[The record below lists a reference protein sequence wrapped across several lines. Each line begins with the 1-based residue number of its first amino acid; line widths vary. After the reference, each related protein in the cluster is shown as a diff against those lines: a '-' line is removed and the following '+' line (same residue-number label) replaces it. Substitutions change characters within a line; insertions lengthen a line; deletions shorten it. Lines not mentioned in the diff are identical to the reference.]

1 MKRMNV
7 AALALMGAFVLP
19 SLGADLAGKAVF
31 KGTAPK
37 AENVKM
43 DADAVCKKAHA
54 TPVPKGDVVVSAK
67 GELANVFVYV
77 KEGVKKESI
86 PADKPAPITFDQTG
100 CMYVPRIFGVRT
112 GQAIKIL
119 NSDPT
124 LHNVHAMPK
133 TNPGFNMG
141 MATKG
146 QTIDKTFTK
155 PETMVRIKC
164 DVHGWMSA
172 YVGVLDHPYFGV
184 TNTSGGFSIANLPPG
199 EYTLEAWHE
208 KLGTKTAKVTVTATG
223 AAAPVEFAFGG

>member
-1 MKRMNV
+1 MKHMNV
-7 AALALMGAFVLP
+7 AAVVVSLALPAF
-19 SLGADLAGKAVF
+19 GADLTGKAVF

-43 DADAVCKKAHA
+43 NADPICAKAN
-54 TPVPKGDVVVSAK
+54 TKPVPKGDVVVSAK

-86 PADKPAPITFDQTG
+86 PADKPAPVTFDQAG
-100 CMYVPRIFGVRT
+100 CIYHPRVFGVRT
-112 GQAIKIL
+112 GQTIKIL

-133 TNPGFNMG
+133 TNASFNLG
-141 MATKG
+141 MPTKG
-146 QTIDKTFTK
+146 QTAEKTFTK

-164 DVHGWMSA
+164 DVHGWMNA

-184 TNTSGGFSIANLPPG
+184 SDANGSFSIPNLPAG